1 MRSTYLSGAA
11 PARQTMLRSQ
21 YGNYVI
27 QAVLRMLDDEQRALA
42 LQLVQEETQPDNFGQ
57 AVQTHW
63 VAASA

>member
-1 MRSTYLSGAA
+1 
-11 PARQTMLRSQ
+11 MLRSQ